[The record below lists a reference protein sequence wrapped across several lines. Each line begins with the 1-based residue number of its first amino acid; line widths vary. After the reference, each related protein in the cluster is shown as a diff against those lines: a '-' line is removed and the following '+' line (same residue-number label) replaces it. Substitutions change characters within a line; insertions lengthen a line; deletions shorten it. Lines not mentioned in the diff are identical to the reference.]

1 MKLFLDTNIVV
12 DYVENRKPFV
22 ADALAL
28 FQMSYDGIHHLY
40 VSDLMFA
47 NIAYIARKR
56 MSLNQLYEIFE
67 TLCAFLHVTGIGE
80 QAVHEAIRLKEKDF
94 EDALQYFSAKQA
106 CVNCIITRN
115 KKDFHFS
122 DIPVYT
128 PEEFLL
134 R

>member
-12 DYVENRKPFV
+12 DYVDNRKPFG

-28 FQMSYDGIHHLY
+28 FQMSDDGIHHLY

-106 CVNCIITRN
+106 CVDCIITRN

>member
-1 MKLFLDTNIVV
+1 
-12 DYVENRKPFV
+12 
-22 ADALAL
+22 
-28 FQMSYDGIHHLY
+28 MSYDGIHHLY
-40 VSDLMFA
+40 VSDLTFA

-67 TLCAFLHVTGIGE
+67 TLYAFLHVTGIGE

-106 CVNCIITRN
+106 CVDCIITRN

-122 DIPVYT
+122 DIPVYNAGRV
-128 PEEFLL
+128 LA
-134 R
+134 